1 MHLRLI
7 CVACVPYRTPCT
19 IRLPR
24 TDMETRLCPE
34 DRKENGGQGTQTA
47 WLHRIV
53 QIATGE
59 DEDALPPQGKRSGG
73 IAGGAARR
81 EKLTPK
87 RRSEIA
93 KKAAQARW
101 VKAREGRNGA

>member
-1 MHLRLI
+1 MPRGPQGERRPGDANRL
-7 CVACVPYRTPCT
+7 A
-19 IRLPR
+19 
-24 TDMETRLCPE
+24 
-34 DRKENGGQGTQTA
+34 
-47 WLHRIV
+47 HRIV